1 VLVLL
6 LGIVARSIQICVIKD
21 VSTSYDAL
29 MDLFEFME
37 SFLGHLD
44 TIYTRAVVAQTLGV
58 AYRLVKSMKET
69 MDGARAWIYFLRMLT
84 SVRSG
89 GKAQDW
95 RRSMTSAGTRYV
107 QLVCVGSRD

>member
-1 VLVLL
+1 VFEADFLTLLPAQRDVEKLGNYYFLEKMAVLQRFDLL
-6 LGIVARSIQICVIKD
+6 TQDEA
-21 VSTSYDAL
+21 
-29 MDLFEFME
+29 
-37 SFLGHLD
+37 
-44 TIYTRAVVAQTLGV
+44 RAVVAQTLEV
-58 AYRLVKSMKET
+58 AYRLVKSMKEA